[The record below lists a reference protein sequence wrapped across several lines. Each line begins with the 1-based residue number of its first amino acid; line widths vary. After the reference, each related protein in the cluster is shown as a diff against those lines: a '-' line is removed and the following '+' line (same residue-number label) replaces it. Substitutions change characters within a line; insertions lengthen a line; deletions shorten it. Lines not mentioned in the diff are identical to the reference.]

1 MKYKIISVRLA
12 STQVDEEKPVYLVY
26 YSMTLGNTFTTA
38 QLYVTA
44 IDELDAYYRA
54 AHEIEKR
61 REKLEEIIE
70 KREQQDV

>member
-1 MKYKIISVRLA
+1 
-12 STQVDEEKPVYLVY
+12 
-26 YSMTLGNTFTTA
+26 MTLGNTFTTA

-61 REKLEEIIE
+61 TEKLKEIIE